1 MNLTSDSPFNVA
13 LLRQQVYDYLRGQMN
28 SGELR
33 PGSAIHL
40 EEMSARFGISRTPLR
55 EALLQ
60 LESEGF
66 VTIFPRRGII
76 VNHLT
81 EEDIRNAYEIIGSL
95 EAAVI
100 YNEREKI
107 TNAEIANLRRLNSLM
122 RQSLENDD
130 FDTFYRH
137 NLAFHNIYLDLSENH
152 NLVRT
157 VMILKQRL
165 YDFPRRKGF
174 VKEWEVA
181 STGEHER
188 FTDLLASGD
197 ARAASEYMRDVHW
210 SFEVQKPWIHRYYSQ
225 LNKTE
230 ALNCEAAGVPG

>member
-1 MNLTSDSPFNVA
+1 MNADSPFNVA

-40 EEMSARFGISRTPLR
+40 GEMSTRFGISKTPLR

-60 LESEGF
+60 LENEGF
-66 VTIFPRRGII
+66 VTIYPRRGIV

-81 EEDIRNAYEIIGSL
+81 EEDIRNAYEIIGAL

-100 YNEREKI
+100 FNERDKI
-107 TNAEIANLRRLNSLM
+107 TTEEITDLRRRNRLM
-122 RQSLENDD
+122 CESLENDD
-130 FDTFYRH
+130 FDTFYQH
-137 NLAFHNIYLDLSENH
+137 NLAFHNIYLDLTENH

-174 VKEWEVA
+174 VKAWEVA
-181 STGEHER
+181 STGEHDQ
-188 FTDLLASGD
+188 FVDLLESGD
-197 ARAASEYMRDVHW
+197 VRAASEYMRDVHW
-210 SFEVQKPWIHRYYSQ
+210 SFEVQKPWIHKYYRE
-225 LNKTE
+225 LEKGE
-230 ALNCEAAGVPG
+230 GLKEEMAGVVR

>member
-1 MNLTSDSPFNVA
+1 MTSDGPFNVA

-66 VTIFPRRGII
+66 VTIYPRRGIV
-76 VNHLT
+76 VNQLT
-81 EEDIRNAYEIIGSL
+81 EEDIRNAYEIIGAL

-107 TNAEIANLRRLNSLM
+107 SNAEITNLRRLNNMM
-122 RQSLENDD
+122 RQNLEEND

-137 NLAFHNIYLDLSENH
+137 NLDFHNVYLDLSENH
-152 NLVRT
+152 SLVRT

-174 VKEWEVA
+174 VKEWEIA
-181 STGEHER
+181 STGEHEH
-188 FTDLLASGD
+188 FIDLLALGD
-197 ARAASEYMRDVHW
+197 ARAASEYMRDIHW
-210 SFEVQKPWIHRYYSQ
+210 SFEVQKPWIHQYYCQ
-225 LNKTE
+225 LKKTE
-230 ALNCEAAGVPG
+230 ALDSAAAGVSG